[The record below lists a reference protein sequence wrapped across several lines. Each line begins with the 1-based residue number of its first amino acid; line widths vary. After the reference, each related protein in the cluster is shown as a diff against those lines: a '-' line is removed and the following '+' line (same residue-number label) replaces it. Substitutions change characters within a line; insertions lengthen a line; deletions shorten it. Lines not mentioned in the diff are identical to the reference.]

1 MKMARLLR
9 FVAVVAAA
17 HGAWVGSEDGSF
29 RPSWMSF
36 ETVNAASEFLSSTAD
51 SIVAWARDS
60 PLQRDGRRG
69 GTSGAAHSPVSPL
82 VEVLLAKLQHLR
94 VTELVAGADADALGA
109 LAVDA
114 DWLEAAGLFPG
125 QRVELGRVRAGGG
138 GGGGARAGRSIFTT
152 VRAGARGSGVVS
164 LEAGAAAE
172 LAGGAPD
179 GAPRIG
185 DRISVA
191 AYGQMTR
198 EQYAAF
204 KRARAPLRGERRRRG
219 RGRARRRRARG
230 AQVPH
235 AQRRVGERQ
244 ARRPE
249 PAARRAAG
257 RRHRDAA
264 AAARDARRDL
274 PGRAQVMRAAAGESP
289 GRRRGSLLPRRA
301 RRPRARTRAR
311 VLNGGRERGRAA

>member
-125 QRVELGRVRAGGG
+125 QRVELGRVRAGKT
-138 GGGGARAGRSIFTT
+138 GGARTGRSIFTT

-204 KRARAPLRGERRRRG
+204 KPRVLLFAASDADEGADVRGG
-219 RGRARRRRARG
+219 
-230 AQVPH
+230 
-235 AQRRVGERQ
+235 
-244 ARRPE
+244 
-249 PAARRAAG
+249 
-257 RRHRDAA
+257 
-264 AAARDARRDL
+264 DAREAPKFRMLNVVSENDKL
-274 PGRAQVMRAAAGESP
+274 AVQSPPLGEP
-289 GRRRGSLLPRRA
+289 QGDGTAMQPPPLETPDVIYQDV
-301 RRPRARTRAR
+301 PK
-311 VLNGGRERGRAA
+311 